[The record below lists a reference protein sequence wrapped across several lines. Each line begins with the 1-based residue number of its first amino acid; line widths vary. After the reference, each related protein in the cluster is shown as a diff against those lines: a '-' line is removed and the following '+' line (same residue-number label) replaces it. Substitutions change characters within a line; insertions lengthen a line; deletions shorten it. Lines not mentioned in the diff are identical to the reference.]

1 VRSYPKPVRDRHIP
15 IVLGGN
21 SDAALDR
28 VAEYGDG
35 WYGFN
40 LSADE
45 IPGRMAALAARCRQA
60 GRDQGTLEIAV
71 SIRDGSPDDVA
82 RLADLGV
89 TELVVV
95 EAPPGDPAQ
104 AVSWVGALGSR
115 WGV

>member
-1 VRSYPKPVRDRHIP
+1 
-15 IVLGGN
+15 
-21 SDAALDR
+21 
-28 VAEYGDG
+28 
-35 WYGFN
+35 
-40 LSADE
+40 
-45 IPGRMAALAARCRQA
+45 M
-60 GRDQGTLEIAV
+60 EIAV

-104 AVSWVGALGSR
+104 AVSWVDGLAGR